1 MKICYEDL
9 YFGLQ
14 MSSMENIFKAL
25 EFNNKRY
32 AINKG
37 QNENEIVPTD
47 LIKKVQSCYL
57 LSNK

>member
-1 MKICYEDL
+1 MN
-9 YFGLQ
+9 
-14 MSSMENIFKAL
+14 SMENIFKAL

-37 QNENEIVPTD
+37 QNENELVSTD
-47 LIKKVQSCYL
+47 LIKKVQSSFL